1 MKALSCRLIQFRN
14 VEDRTFVPGEGLTVF
29 TGPNGSGKT
38 NVLEAF
44 FLASIGR
51 SLRTHQDQ
59 EMIGLSHEEG
69 TVILSYVSGGVEN
82 TIKVRL
88 FRKGGKKLFFND
100 NPVRRKDLLGLFRTV
115 QGKATV
121 H

>member
-44 FLASIGR
+44 KSEYNCSMPLLLDSDLG
-51 SLRTHQDQ
+51 SVLDQ
-59 EMIGLSHEEG
+59 CFNMQAMGF
-69 TVILSYVSGGVEN
+69 N
-82 TIKVRL
+82 
-88 FRKGGKKLFFND
+88 FFNFQQD
-100 NPVRRKDLLGLFRTV
+100 APNSGKVICSLVTDEYIRYLLTLHDYFE
-115 QGKATV
+115 
-121 H
+121 

>member
-88 FRKGGKKLFFND
+88 FRKGCSSMTTRCGEKTCWGCS
-100 NPVRRKDLLGLFRTV
+100 VRCCSLPMK
-115 QGKATV
+115 
-121 H
+121 

>member
-51 SLRTHQDQ
+51 SLRTNQDQ
-59 EMIGLSHEEG
+59 EMIGL
-69 TVILSYVSGGVEN
+69 
-82 TIKVRL
+82 
-88 FRKGGKKLFFND
+88 F
-100 NPVRRKDLLGLFRTV
+100 P
-115 QGKATV
+115 
-121 H
+121 

>member
-51 SLRTHQDQ
+51 SLRTNQDQ
-59 EMIGLSHEEG
+59 EADSDFPM
-69 TVILSYVSGGVEN
+69 
-82 TIKVRL
+82 
-88 FRKGGKKLFFND
+88 RKGRSSFPMSPAGGKY
-100 NPVRRKDLLGLFRTV
+100 
-115 QGKATV
+115 